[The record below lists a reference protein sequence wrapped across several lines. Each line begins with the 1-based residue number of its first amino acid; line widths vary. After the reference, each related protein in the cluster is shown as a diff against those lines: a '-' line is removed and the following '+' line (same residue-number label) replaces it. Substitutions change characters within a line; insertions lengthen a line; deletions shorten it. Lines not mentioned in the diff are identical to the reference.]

1 MQLKPIFKPS
11 LLAIAVAVSTQATT
25 ALANDSAMLLEEVLV
40 TAQKRAESS
49 QDVPISMQAFSS
61 DFLQTTGVKDFSD
74 LDQYTPGLTV
84 NADQATQPSFVIRNI
99 GTGAFGIGTDP
110 AVGIY
115 IDGVYSGRSGSALMQ
130 FTDIDRV
137 EILKGPQGTLFGR
150 NSAAGAIQVVTKRPT
165 EDFEA
170 MVRLRGGNYNKQL
183 GEFML
188 NAPVADTG
196 LAFRINGLANKQD
209 GYIDNANGDDLGN
222 QKDKSFRFSAAW
234 DISEKTEI
242 RYTYDYNDLDQ
253 DANTKININKYSG
266 TINKPG
272 TLGSNTEI
280 DQNKANNPWDVAV
293 DHDVV
298 ENRESRNIAGHNL
311 QLSHDLDF
319 ATLRYIASYREFES
333 QNKGDY
339 DGAGN
344 ITSYVDTENVEDNSQ
359 FYTELS
365 FNGQFD
371 DVIWT
376 VGTSY
381 YKEDGDQDSFVNTF
395 TDTTNI
401 LINQLGNIDLA
412 GTVPTGVYW
421 TENIHNKVKSES
433 AAIYGDVTWQATE
446 KFSVTGGVRG
456 TWDKKEFS
464 WQNQCNNVMDDYFSD
479 AACLFDI
486 AYQEGEAVL
495 AGYKNGTYED
505 DDSWSNISPRL
516 VLNYQLLDS
525 AIIFAS
531 ATQGYKAGGF
541 NSLQMGSAYD
551 PEFVDSFE
559 LGLKSQW
566 FDNSLRYNTSLFHY
580 LYKDK
585 QDTTLINPS
594 EGTAYYSTDTGD
606 AEGTGI
612 DTELVWAATPELR
625 FSLVHSYIHSVW
637 TDRENP
643 TTGDDMDGEYLDGP
657 KHQANIAVDYD
668 IMLGDAGRIA
678 LHLDHAYES
687 AAKSNSA
694 SSAELQGVYY
704 DTLDDDRNF
713 TNARVAWIS
722 PEEAFEVALWGE
734 NIFGNEYVTGY
745 SQFISYFPSDTV
757 NLDKPAYYGAEVI
770 YKY

>member
-1 MQLKPIFKPS
+1 
-11 LLAIAVAVSTQATT
+11 
-25 ALANDSAMLLEEVLV
+25 MLLEEVLV

-74 LDQYTPGLTV
+74 LEQYTPGLTV
-84 NADQATQPSFVIRNI
+84 NADQVTQPSFVIRNI

-130 FTDIDRV
+130 FSDIERV

-150 NSAAGAIQVVTKRPT
+150 NSAAGAIQVVTKRPS
-165 EDFEA
+165 EDFAA

-183 GEFML
+183 GEFMI

-196 LAFRINGLANKQD
+196 LAFRLNGLANKRD
-209 GYIDNANGDDLGN
+209 GYVDNANGDDLGN
-222 QKDKSFRFSAAW
+222 QKDQSFRFSAAW
-234 DISEKTEI
+234 DVSDNTEI
-242 RYTYDYNDLDQ
+242 RYTYDYNNVDQ
-253 DANTKININKYSG
+253 DANTKININSNTG

-272 TLGSNTEI
+272 VLGSNTQI
-280 DQNKANNPWDVAV
+280 DQNKANNPWDIAV

-298 ENRESRNIAGHNL
+298 ENRESRNIAGHNF
-311 QLSHDLDF
+311 QLSHDFDF

-339 DGAGN
+339 DGAGD
-344 ITSYVDTENVEDNSQ
+344 ITSYVDTENVEDNAQ
-359 FYTELS
+359 FYTELN

-371 DVIWT
+371 DIIWT
-376 VGTSY
+376 VGSSY
-381 YKEDGDQDSFVNTF
+381 YKEDGEQDSFVNTY
-395 TDTTNI
+395 TDTALI
-401 LINQLGNIDLA
+401 LFNQLEDYDA
-412 GTVPTGVYW
+412 TGFIPRGIYW

-433 AAIYGDVTWQATE
+433 AALYGDATWQATE
-446 KFSVTGGVRG
+446 KFSITGGIRG
-456 TWDKKEFS
+456 TWDRKEFS
-464 WQNQCNNVMDDYFSD
+464 WANQCNNVVGNYIDDTETICST
-479 AACLFDI
+479 DI
-486 AYQEGEAVL
+486 AYLEGDAVL
-495 AGYKNGTYED
+495 KGYKGKAYED
-505 DDSWSNISPRL
+505 DDSWTNISPRL

-525 AIIFAS
+525 AIVYAS

-541 NSLQMGSAYD
+541 NSLQMGSGYD

-566 FDNSLRYNTSLFHY
+566 FDNSLRYNTSVFHY

-594 EGTAYYSTDTGD
+594 NGAAYYSTDTGD

-612 DTELVWAATPELR
+612 DTELVWAATADLR

-643 TTGDDMDGEYLDGP
+643 TTGAEMDGEYLDGA

-668 IMLGDAGRIA
+668 ILLGDSGRIA

-687 AAKSNSA
+687 AAKTNSA
-694 SSAELQGVYY
+694 SSAELQGVDY
-704 DTLDDDRNF
+704 DSLGDDRNY

-745 SQFISYFPSDTV
+745 AQFISYFPSDTV
-757 NLDKPAYYGAEVI
+757 TLDKPAYYGAEVI